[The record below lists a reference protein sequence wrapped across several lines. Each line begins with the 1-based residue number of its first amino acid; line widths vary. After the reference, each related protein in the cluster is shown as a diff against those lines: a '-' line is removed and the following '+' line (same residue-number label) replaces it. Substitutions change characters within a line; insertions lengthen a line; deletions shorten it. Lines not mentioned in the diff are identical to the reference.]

1 MFYNVN
7 DLSEREK
14 LENDIIGFVK
24 IFNKEYDQKNHRIEK
39 TAFTVL
45 IRHVF
50 DLIKRLDNLDKKGNR
65 WFKFKSKRKLQDA
78 GVLLANA
85 EKWEMF

>member
-14 LENDIIGFVK
+14 LENDINGFFKV
-24 IFNKEYDQKNHRIEK
+24 FNKEYESKDKKVEK
-39 TAFTVL
+39 TAFIVL
-45 IRHVF
+45 LKYVF
-50 DLIKRLDNLDKKGNR
+50 DLIERIDKLDKKGNR
-65 WFKFKSKRKLQDA
+65 WFKSKSKRKLQDA